1 MSNPS
6 EIRVC
11 LPPQDAQTP
20 WTLASYRERGGY
32 EAWENVLKNQTPREE
47 IIETLKASGLRGRG
61 GAGFPTGL
69 KLSFMPRDAQ
79 GQKYIV
85 CNSDESEPGTFKDRD
100 ILRFNPH
107 QVIEGMALAGYAIG
121 ATIGFNYIRGEYYEP
136 WQRFEAALAEA
147 RQAGLLGE
155 NLMGSDIAFELHS
168 QRGAGAYICGEETAL
183 LESLEG
189 KKGQPRFK
197 PPFPAQ
203 VGAFGKPTT
212 INNTE
217 TLASIPPI
225 LRNGAE
231 WFSSIGV
238 ENSGGTKIYS
248 VSGHVNRPGNY
259 EVPMGM
265 PFRDLLEMAG
275 GVRDGRALKAV
286 IPGGSSVPVVPADA
300 IMECTMD
307 YDGLSQVGSALGAGS
322 VIVMDETTCMV
333 EVLERIS
340 YFYFAESCG
349 QCTPCREGTGW
360 LYRMIRRIRNGEG
373 TPADLDRLKS
383 VADRIEGRTICA
395 LGDAAAWPV
404 QSFLKHFRH
413 EFEAMIPREEAA

>member
-1 MSNPS
+1 M
-6 EIRVC
+6 
-11 LPPQDAQTP
+11 P
-20 WTLASYRERGGY
+20 WTLDSYREYGGY
-32 EAWENVLKNQTPREE
+32 EAWEGVLRNQTPREE
-47 IIETLKASGLRGRG
+47 IIETIKSSGLRGRG

-69 KLSFMPRDAQ
+69 KLSFMPREAAE
-79 GQKYIV
+79 QKYIV

-121 ATIGFNYIRGEYYEP
+121 ATVGFNYIRGEYHEP
-136 WQRFEAALAEA
+136 WQRFESALVEA
-147 RQAGLLGE
+147 RQAGLLG
-155 NLMGSDIAFELHS
+155 NDLLGSGIEFELHS

-225 LRNGAE
+225 IRNGPD
-231 WFSSIGV
+231 WFAKLGI
-238 ENSGGTKIYS
+238 ENSGGSKVFS

-259 EVPMGM
+259 EVPMGI
-265 PFRDLLEMAG
+265 PFKDLLTLAG
-275 GVRDGRALKAV
+275 GVQDGRALKAV

-300 IMECTMD
+300 IMGCTMD
-307 YDGLSQVGSALGAGS
+307 YDGLSKVGSALGAGS

-360 LYRMIRRIRNGEG
+360 LYRILRRVRSGEG
-373 TPADLDRLKS
+373 THQDLDRLKS

-413 EFEAMIPREEAA
+413 EFEAMIPGEEAV

>member
-1 MSNPS
+1 MSPLC

-11 LPPQDAQTP
+11 LPPRGLDMP

-32 EAWENVLKNQTPREE
+32 EAWEEVLRKQTPREE
-47 IIETLKASGLRGRG
+47 IIEIIKSSGLRGRG

-69 KLSFMPRDAQ
+69 KLSFMPRDAA

-121 ATIGFNYIRGEYYEP
+121 ATVGFNYIRGEYHEP
-136 WQRFEAALAEA
+136 WQRFESALNEA
-147 RQAGLLGE
+147 RAAGLLGSD
-155 NLMGSDIAFELHS
+155 LLGSGIEFELHS

-203 VGAFGKPTT
+203 VGAFGRPTT

-225 LRNGAE
+225 VRHGPD
-231 WFSSIGV
+231 WFAKIGV
-238 ENSGGTKIYS
+238 EKSGGTKIYS
-248 VSGHVNRPGNY
+248 VSGHVNQPGNY
-259 EVPMGM
+259 EVPMGI
-265 PFRDLLEMAG
+265 PFRDLLTLAG
-275 GVRDGRALKAV
+275 GMQDGRALKAV

-307 YDGLSQVGSALGAGS
+307 YEGLTNVGSALGAGS

-360 LYRMIRRIRNGEG
+360 LYRIIKRIRSGEG
-373 TPADLDRLKS
+373 THQDLDRLKS

-413 EFEAMIPREEAA
+413 EFEAMIPSEAEA

>member
-1 MSNPS
+1 MSPLC

-11 LPPQDAQTP
+11 LPPQGLDRP
-20 WTLASYRERGGY
+20 WTLASYREHGGY
-32 EAWENVLKNQTPREE
+32 EAWEEVLRKQTPREE
-47 IIETLKASGLRGRG
+47 IIEIIKSSGLRGRG

-69 KLSFMPRDAQ
+69 KLSFMPRDAA

-121 ATIGFNYIRGEYYEP
+121 ATVGFNYIRGEYHEP
-136 WQRFEAALAEA
+136 WQRFESALDEA
-147 RQAGLLGE
+147 RAAGLLGSD
-155 NLMGSDIAFELHS
+155 LFGSGIEFELHS

-225 LRNGAE
+225 VRHGPD
-231 WFSSIGV
+231 WFAKIGV

-248 VSGHVNRPGNY
+248 VSGHVNQPGNY
-259 EVPMGM
+259 EVPMGI
-265 PFRDLLEMAG
+265 PFRDLLTLAG
-275 GVRDGRALKAV
+275 GMQDGRALKAV

-307 YDGLSQVGSALGAGS
+307 YEGLTHVGSALGAGS

-360 LYRMIRRIRNGEG
+360 LYRIIKRIRSGEG
-373 TPADLDRLKS
+373 THQDLDRLKS

-413 EFEAMIPREEAA
+413 EFEAMIPSEAEA

>member
-1 MSNPS
+1 MSDPS

-11 LPPQDAQTP
+11 LPPHDAASP

-32 EAWENVLKNQTPREE
+32 QAWEKVLKNQTPREE
-47 IIETLKASGLRGRG
+47 IIETLKSSGLRGRG

-136 WQRFEAALAEA
+136 WQRFEAALVEA

-155 NLMGSDIAFELHS
+155 NLMGSEIAFELHS

-225 LRNGAE
+225 IRNGAE

-275 GVRDGRALKAV
+275 GVQDGRALKAV

-300 IMECTMD
+300 IMGCTMD

-340 YFYFAESCG
+340 YFYFVESCG

-360 LYRMIRRIRNGEG
+360 LYRMIRRIRTGEG

-413 EFEAMIPREEAA
+413 EFEAMIPREEVA

>member
-1 MSNPS
+1 MSPLC

-11 LPPQDAQTP
+11 LPPQGLDMP

-32 EAWENVLKNQTPREE
+32 EAWEEVLRKQTPREE
-47 IIETLKASGLRGRG
+47 IIEIIKSSGLRGRG

-69 KLSFMPRDAQ
+69 KLSFMPRDAA

-121 ATIGFNYIRGEYYEP
+121 ATVGFNYIRGEYHEP
-136 WQRFEAALAEA
+136 WQRFESALDEA
-147 RQAGLLGE
+147 REAGLLG
-155 NLMGSDIAFELHS
+155 NDLLGSGIEFELHS

-203 VGAFGKPTT
+203 VGAFGRPTT

-217 TLASIPPI
+217 TIASIPPI
-225 LRNGAE
+225 IRNGPD
-231 WFSSIGV
+231 WFAKIGV

-259 EVPMGM
+259 EVPMGI
-265 PFRDLLEMAG
+265 PFRDLLTLAG
-275 GVRDGRALKAV
+275 GMQDGRTLKAV

-307 YDGLSQVGSALGAGS
+307 YEGLTNVGSALGAGS

-360 LYRMIRRIRNGEG
+360 LYRMIKRIRSGEG
-373 TPADLDRLKS
+373 THQDLDRLKS

-413 EFEAMIPREEAA
+413 EFEAMIPSEAVA

>member
-1 MSNPS
+1 MSDPS

-11 LPPQDAQTP
+11 LPPEDATTP
-20 WTLASYRERGGY
+20 WTLSSYQERGGY
-32 EAWENVLKNQTPREE
+32 QAWEEVLRNRTPREE

-121 ATIGFNYIRGEYYEP
+121 ATVGFNYIRGEYYEP
-136 WQRFEAALAEA
+136 WQRFEAALVEA

-155 NLMGSDIAFELHS
+155 DLKGSGIAFELHS

-225 LRNGAE
+225 IRNGAE
-231 WFSSIGV
+231 WFSRIGV

-259 EVPMGM
+259 EVPMGI
-265 PFRDLLEMAG
+265 PFRDLLAMAG
-275 GVRDGRALKAV
+275 GVQDGRALKAV

-333 EVLERIS
+333 KVLERIS

-360 LYRMIRRIRNGEG
+360 LYRMIRRIRTGEG
-373 TPADLDRLKS
+373 THEDLDRLKS

-413 EFEAMIPREEAA
+413 EFEAMIPRKDAA

>member
-1 MSNPS
+1 MSEPS
-6 EIRVC
+6 ELRVC
-11 LPPQDAQTP
+11 LPPEDAATP

-32 EAWENVLKNQTPREE
+32 QAWEEVLRNQTPREE

-121 ATIGFNYIRGEYYEP
+121 ATVGFNYIRGEYYEP
-136 WQRFEAALAEA
+136 WQRFEAALVEA

-155 NLMGSDIAFELHS
+155 DLKGSGIAFELHS

-225 LRNGAE
+225 IRNGAE
-231 WFSSIGV
+231 WFSRIGV

-259 EVPMGM
+259 EVPMGI
-265 PFRDLLEMAG
+265 PFRDLLAMAG
-275 GVRDGRALKAV
+275 GVRDGRTLKAV
-286 IPGGSSVPVVPADA
+286 IPGGSSVPVVPAEA

-340 YFYFAESCG
+340 YFYFVESCG

-360 LYRMIRRIRNGEG
+360 LYRMIRRIRTGEG
-373 TPADLDRLKS
+373 THEDLDRLKS

-413 EFEAMIPREEAA
+413 EFEAMIPRKDAA

>member
-1 MSNPS
+1 M
-6 EIRVC
+6 R
-11 LPPQDAQTP
+11 
-20 WTLASYRERGGY
+20 
-32 EAWENVLKNQTPREE
+32 KQTPREE
-47 IIETLKASGLRGRG
+47 IIEIIKSSGLRGRG

-69 KLSFMPRDAQ
+69 KLSFMPRDAA

-121 ATIGFNYIRGEYYEP
+121 ATVGFNYIRGEYHEP
-136 WQRFEAALAEA
+136 WQRFESALDEA
-147 RQAGLLGE
+147 REAGLLG
-155 NLMGSDIAFELHS
+155 NDLLGSGIEFELHS

-203 VGAFGKPTT
+203 VGAFGRPTT

-225 LRNGAE
+225 IRNGPD
-231 WFSSIGV
+231 WFAKIGV

-259 EVPMGM
+259 EVPMGI
-265 PFRDLLEMAG
+265 PFRDLLTLAG
-275 GVRDGRALKAV
+275 GMQDGRTLKAV

-307 YDGLSQVGSALGAGS
+307 YEGLTNVGSALGAGS

-360 LYRMIRRIRNGEG
+360 LYRIIKRIRSGEG
-373 TPADLDRLKS
+373 THQDLDRLKS

-413 EFEAMIPREEAA
+413 EFEAMIPSEAAA

>member
-1 MSNPS
+1 MSDPS

-11 LPPQDAQTP
+11 LPPEDATTP
-20 WTLASYRERGGY
+20 WTLSSYQERGGY
-32 EAWENVLKNQTPREE
+32 QAWAEVLRNQTPREE

-121 ATIGFNYIRGEYYEP
+121 ATVGFNYIRGEYYEP

-155 NLMGSDIAFELHS
+155 DLKGSGIAFELHS

-189 KKGQPRFK
+189 KKGLPRFK

-225 LRNGAE
+225 IRNGAE
-231 WFSSIGV
+231 WFSRIGV

-259 EVPMGM
+259 EVPMGI
-265 PFRDLLEMAG
+265 PFRDLLAMAG
-275 GVRDGRALKAV
+275 GVQDGRTLKAV
-286 IPGGSSVPVVPADA
+286 IPGGSSVPVVPGDV

-360 LYRMIRRIRNGEG
+360 LYRMIRRIRTGEG
-373 TPADLDRLKS
+373 THEDLDRLKS

-413 EFEAMIPREEAA
+413 EFEAMIPRKDAA